1 MSLDRSDPRTR
12 QQRPSVDQELDLQKS
27 KDNIGSNQLLVP
39 GLLFLFFVLGGGIL
53 GGTLHWTLGTFSH
66 RRRGH

>member
-1 MSLDRSDPRTR
+1 M
-12 QQRPSVDQELDLQKS
+12 DQELDLQKS

>member
-1 MSLDRSDPRTR
+1 M
-12 QQRPSVDQELDLQKS
+12 DQELDLQKS

-53 GGTLHWTLGTFSH
+53 GGLCTGLWEHFHIGEGATEASARELDFYL
-66 RRRGH
+66 